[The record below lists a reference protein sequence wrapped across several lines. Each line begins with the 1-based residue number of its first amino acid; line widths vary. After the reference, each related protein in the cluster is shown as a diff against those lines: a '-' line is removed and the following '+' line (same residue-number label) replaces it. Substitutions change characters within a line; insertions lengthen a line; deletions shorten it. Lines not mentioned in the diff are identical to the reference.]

1 MDEAIALHEQTL
13 AGRQQLLGESH
24 PSTLASLGNLASAYR
39 AAGRHEEAIPL
50 FDRVLAEAEQLLG
63 GDHPFT
69 LLARSNLTSAYEA
82 DGRWN

>member
-1 MDEAIALHEQTL
+1 
-13 AGRQQLLGESH
+13 
-24 PSTLASLGNLASAYR
+24 LASLGNLASAYR

-69 LLARSNLTSAYEA
+69 LCSPAAI
-82 DGRWN
+82 